1 MRAHLRGRTLPSEEP
16 IDLWV
21 HDGVISIEPI
31 ADADTVFD
39 GGWLLPGL
47 VDAHC
52 HVGIGPQGPTSLEEA
67 VAQAEAEREVG
78 ALLLRDAGSPV
89 DTRGFDE
96 REDLPRI
103 IRAGRHL
110 AKPKRYIPG
119 LPLDIE
125 DDAQLPE
132 AVALQ
137 ARWGD
142 GWVKLVGDWI
152 DRAVGDLAP
161 LWSDKILKQAIDAAH
176 ANGARVTAHVFG
188 EDALPGLIHAGIDCI
203 EHGTGLTD
211 DTIALMVEH
220 GTALVPTVINIENFP
235 GIADKAGK
243 YPKYAQHMRDLYAG
257 LHTTFGNAYD
267 AGIPI
272 YAGTDAG
279 GSIAHGRISDE
290 VAALTRIGMSPTDA
304 LGAASWRAR
313 SWLGRPGLEHGAP
326 ADLLGYRADPGP
338 VRGGWRVQTSSC
350 CAGRFDKVPGM
361 RCAGV
366 VLASWILAVSLP
378 ASAHAETLCRDFNA
392 MDDTAKSAAVQEAA
406 AGGNAVA
413 QISPRDAVAL
423 AEAMCRVRTGETVLQ
438 VLNSKS

>member
-1 MRAHLRGRTLPSEEP
+1 MRLHLRGRTLPSEEQ

-21 HDGVISIEPI
+21 YDGVISREPI
-31 ADADTVFD
+31 VGADTIFD

-52 HVGIGPQGPTSLEEA
+52 HVGVGPHGPTSLEEA
-67 VAQAEAEREVG
+67 VTQAEAERDVG

-89 DTRGFDE
+89 DTRSFDE

-119 LPLDIE
+119 LPIDIE
-125 DDAQLPE
+125 DESQLPE

-152 DRAVGDLAP
+152 DRSVGDLAP
-161 LWSDKILKQAIDAAH
+161 LWSDQILEQAIEAAH
-176 ANGARVTAHVFG
+176 AHGARVTAHVFG
-188 EDALPGLIHAGIDCI
+188 EDALPGLIRAGIDCI

-235 GIADKAGK
+235 GIADSAAK
-243 YPKYAQHMRDLYAG
+243 YPVYAQHMRDLYAG
-257 LHTTFGNAYD
+257 LHMTFGNAYD
-267 AGIPI
+267 AGVPI

-279 GSIAHGRISDE
+279 GGIAHGRISDE

-313 SWLGRPGLEHGAP
+313 EWLGRPGLEHGAP
-326 ADLLGYRADPGP
+326 ADLVGYHEDPRTGP
-338 VRGGWRVQTSSC
+338 HVLSRP
-350 CAGRFDKVPGM
+350 DL
-361 RCAGV
+361 V
-366 VLASWILAVSLP
+366 VL
-378 ASAHAETLCRDFNA
+378 R
-392 MDDTAKSAAVQEAA
+392 
-406 AGGNAVA
+406 G
-413 QISPRDAVAL
+413 QIR
-423 AEAMCRVRTGETVLQ
+423 
-438 VLNSKS
+438 